1 MILTIYYT
9 HILSICIV
17 EFGSESENGSLETRI
32 RFYLEG
38 VFMPG
43 VGVIGI
49 FGRYCND

>member
-1 MILTIYYT
+1 MIHKILILTI
-9 HILSICIV
+9 ILCIV